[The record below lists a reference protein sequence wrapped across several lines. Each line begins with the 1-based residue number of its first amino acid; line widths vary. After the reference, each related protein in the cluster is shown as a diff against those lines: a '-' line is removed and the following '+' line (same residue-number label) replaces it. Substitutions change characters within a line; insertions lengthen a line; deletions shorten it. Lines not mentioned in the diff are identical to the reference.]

1 MRGPD
6 WRYKD
11 QDGGKGKE
19 GMVTEIMNWKNVPL
33 SAVVISW
40 DDADKHNYRLGYKG
54 KVCF

>member
-19 GMVTEIMNWKNVPL
+19 GMVTEITNWKNIPL